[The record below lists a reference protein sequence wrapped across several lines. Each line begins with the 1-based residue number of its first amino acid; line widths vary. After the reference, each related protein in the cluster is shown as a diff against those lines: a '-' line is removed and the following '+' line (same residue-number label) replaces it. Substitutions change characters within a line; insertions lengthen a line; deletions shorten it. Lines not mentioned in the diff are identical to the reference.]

1 MEILMYTVGKHHK
14 DMLAGVSSIFV
25 SPWLT
30 SYIQK
35 KHWQFER
42 AKHKDRFPNRFFALS
57 SLVLLPGQKSITN
70 VHTIYAPMIWADR
83 HWVGLAINLP
93 RRLVEVLD
101 PLPELNNDRK
111 VKRFLDPVL
120 KMLPFV
126 INKIAFPPLSQF
138 TGDSPFT
145 WSRKH
150 ALTKN
155 SHTGDCGPVSIKFI
169 EMHAL
174 GDPAP
179 HMSGI
184 TDTLVDQLRK
194 QYALDIYKSIILPT
208 YPTAQPGSPA

>member
-42 AKHKDRFPNRFFALS
+42 AKHKDRFPTDFRLS

-179 HMSGI
+179 HMS
-184 TDTLVDQLRK
+184 
-194 QYALDIYKSIILPT
+194 
-208 YPTAQPGSPA
+208 